1 MNEKKG
7 AAGSAALIAMSGG
20 VDSSVAAKLTLDR
33 GYSCTGCTMR
43 LYENDMIGMDLLDTC
58 CSLKDTRDARAV
70 CDKLGIPYFIFHY
83 ENEFT
88 EKVIEPFVA
97 SYERGE
103 TPNPCINCNRHLK
116 FHSLYQRAKE
126 MGCGYIVTGHYAR
139 ITEEKGHFYLRK
151 AVDPDKDQSY
161 VLYDL
166 KEEQL
171 AHTLFPLGDHRK
183 EETRAIASEMGF
195 VNAKKKESQDICFV
209 PDGDYGAMICRFRG
223 KEYPEGP
230 FLDMEGNQLGIHKGI
245 IHYTIGQRR
254 GLGIPADRRLYV
266 VKLDICRNAV
276 ILGDDKDL
284 YRRGLVIR
292 NFHWITGEIP
302 SGEMRCTAKIRYQK
316 KEAPAVLQLPEK
328 EGGTARLLFDE
339 PQRAITPGQSA
350 VCYDG
355 DIVLGGGII
364 QQTEE
369 DRDFVQ

>member
-1 MNEKKG
+1 M
-7 AAGSAALIAMSGG
+7 
-20 VDSSVAAKLTLDR
+20 
-33 GYSCTGCTMR
+33 
-43 LYENDMIGMDLLDTC
+43 
-58 CSLKDTRDARAV
+58 
-70 CDKLGIPYFIFHY
+70 
-83 ENEFT
+83 
-88 EKVIEPFVA
+88 
-97 SYERGE
+97 
-103 TPNPCINCNRHLK
+103 
-116 FHSLYQRAKE
+116 
-126 MGCGYIVTGHYAR
+126 
-139 ITEEKGHFYLRK
+139 
-151 AVDPDKDQSY
+151 
-161 VLYDL
+161 
-166 KEEQL
+166 
-171 AHTLFPLGDHRK
+171 
-183 EETRAIASEMGF
+183 
-195 VNAKKKESQDICFV
+195 
-209 PDGDYGAMICRFRG
+209 
-223 KEYPEGP
+223 
-230 FLDMEGNQLGIHKGI
+230 GIHKGI